1 MKTYPLTPQQ
11 FSALRTKLLELG
23 VTLPA
28 GDVGILEHS
37 GITLSYSYDGTS
49 LRLKIEDKPF
59 FAPTSLIWDKV
70 DEWLK
75 LASS

>member
-1 MKTYPLTPQQ
+1 MRTYPLTPQQ

-23 VTLPA
+23 ISLPA
-28 GDVGILEHS
+28 ESTGLLS
-37 GITLSYSYDGTS
+37 YQGITLGYSYDGQT
-49 LRLKIEDKPF
+49 LTLTEGKKPF
-59 FAPTSLIWDKV
+59 FAPWSLIWDKV